1 MAGFESIHVVLV
13 PGADALAFEADIAAA
28 AERGVPAYVVKY
40 DPPQGHPIDDCE
52 AYYQAVSTRIHAV
65 AADIRALAPDARI
78 FAFGRNLGG
87 SILAY
92 HAARPD
98 KFRED
103 FQGLVMIGV
112 IPELSTFRIH
122 GDHSSA
128 QRFRDSLS
136 GPTEIARINDIAP
149 LDMTA
154 SLATHPVDRCLIQ
167 IGKQDD
173 YMDDRAVAIFRKLE
187 SRFPSEWLD
196 DVHAMAAPDTVARR
210 WAFIEAL
217 AEGGRQS

>member
-1 MAGFESIHVVLV
+1 MGGSESIHVVLV
-13 PGADALAFEADIAAA
+13 PGADALPFDEDIAAA
-28 AERGVPAYVVKY
+28 AARGAPAHVVDY
-40 DPPQGHPIDDCE
+40 DSPSGHPIDDCE
-52 AYYQAVSTRIHAV
+52 AYYQAVSARIGAV
-65 AADIRALAPDARI
+65 VAGIRAQTPDARI
-78 FAFGRNLGG
+78 FGFGRNLGG

-92 HAARPD
+92 HAAR
-98 KFRED
+98 FEG

-122 GDHSSA
+122 GDHPSA
-128 QRFRDSLS
+128 RRFRDSLS
-136 GPTEIARINDIAP
+136 GPDEVARIGDVAP

-154 SLATHPVDRCLIQ
+154 SLAAYPADRCLIQ
-167 IGKQDD
+167 IGERDD
-173 YMDDRAVAIFRKLE
+173 YMDDRAFAIFRKLE

-217 AEGGRQS
+217 AV

>member
-1 MAGFESIHVVLV
+1 
-13 PGADALAFEADIAAA
+13 
-28 AERGVPAYVVKY
+28 VKY
-40 DPPQGHPIDDCE
+40 DPPQGHPIDDFE

-122 GDHSSA
+122 GAHSSA

-136 GPTEIARINDIAP
+136 GPAEIAQIGAIAP
-149 LDMTA
+149 LDMTV
-154 SLATHPVDRCLIQ
+154 SLATYPVDRCLIQ
-167 IGKQDD
+167 IGEQDD
-173 YMDDRAVAIFRKLE
+173 YMDERAFAIFRKLE
-187 SRFPSEWLD
+187 SRFLSEWLD

-217 AEGGRQS
+217 AEGARQS